1 MKQYKNYKECDNNLI
16 RKYYQ
21 NKCSSEERRF
31 VEQCF
36 VDVKCARGITDG
48 AKQEWETTSTEG
60 DNKGLLSNILYKIHY
75 NIRLEEFRKLKERRW
90 ITKAKSAFIRISAAV
105 LIPLTFFTVWLWQ
118 GQNKLSDN
126 RLVFTEI
133 HAPYGSRVSFDLPDG
148 SSVWLNGGST
158 LKFPIE
164 FANNER
170 KVILNGEGYFDVIR
184 NSKKAF
190 IVSTKNYQ
198 VRALGTSFNVM
209 TYSDLDSFEE
219 VTLKSGK
226 VRIERINQD
235 GTSTKIMDLKPGQHT
250 HMDNISNSIKITDN
264 EAVKYT
270 SWKDGKLIFR
280 NDPLERVIMN
290 LEKYFNIEIKVE
302 DEQLFKYH
310 FHATIEEETLF
321 ETLRLL
327 KLSSAIDYKIL
338 AREKNNDGSYKKRK
352 IILFQKTKQ

>member
-1 MKQYKNYKECDNNLI
+1 MKQYKSYKECDTHLI

-21 NKCSSEERRF
+21 NKCSAEERRF

-36 VDVKCARGITDG
+36 VDVQCAKGITEA
-48 AKQEWETTSTEG
+48 AKQEWEKISAEG

-75 NIRLEEFRKLKERRW
+75 NIRLDEFRKLKERRW
-90 ITKAKSAFIRISAAV
+90 ITRAKSAFIRISAAV

-118 GQNKLSDN
+118 GQNKLSDSQ
-126 RLVFTEI
+126 LVFTEI
-133 HAPYGSRVSFDLPDG
+133 HAPYGSRVRFDLPDG
-148 SSVWLNGGST
+148 SSGWLNSGSS

-184 NSKKAF
+184 NPKKTF
-190 IVSTKNYQ
+190 IVSTKYYQ
-198 VRALGTSFNVM
+198 VRAIGTSFNVM
-209 TYSDLDSFEE
+209 AYSDLDSFEE
-219 VTLKSGK
+219 VTLESGK
-226 VRIERINQD
+226 VRIEKVKKD
-235 GTSTKIMDLKPGQHT
+235 GTSAKIMDLKPGQHARLD
-250 HMDNISNSIKITDN
+250 HISNSIKIANN
-264 EAVKYT
+264 ETVKYT

-290 LEKYFNIEIKVE
+290 LERYFNIEIEVE
-302 DEQLFKYH
+302 DEQLYKYH
-310 FHATIEEETLF
+310 FHATFEEETLF

-338 AREKNNDGSYKKRK
+338 AREKNNDGSYKKLK
-352 IILFQKTKQ
+352 IILIQKT